1 MIASRY
7 HWLSHVVFN
16 FNLHGLLQIL
26 IDTTGVVSEVSG
38 FGRLYHL
45 EQVILNGLNQYNSF
59 RLRTDVIRLSPRI
72 PRFYPR

>member
-26 IDTTGVVSEVSG
+26 IDTTGLCLKSVVSV
-38 FGRLYHL
+38 
-45 EQVILNGLNQYNSF
+45 VCINSNESF
-59 RLRTDVIRLSPRI
+59 
-72 PRFYPR
+72 